1 MTTLDFNVTDD
12 FVKNMFPEMVEKL
25 ADFVK
30 LPILSPSTNSKWF
43 EDSSLLNALVMFKK
57 YFDSSFAQVDGTTSK
72 ILSLQKNEKQLSPVL
87 LCTIPECNLGNMSDF
102 KHKNVLIYSHA
113 DKQPPCD
120 VDKWKPG
127 TSPYGA
133 EIVTDENGS
142 YMYGRGSADDG
153 YALFSTVAALKSLRS
168 NNMPHPA
175 VTLLIET
182 SEESG
187 SCHLAP
193 YLEYLQDSTNVD
205 CIPVPDLVLCL
216 DAGGIDHKRLWITS
230 SLRGAFVGSLK
241 VKCLDKDVHSG
252 EYGGIVPSSFVIAQK
267 ILDEVRSTNLMDMS
281 LVNVEECNTE
291 IPEDVIKKAEQLI
304 HQMSH
309 NCIPEQPLYGKSL
322 KDQCCVHSSSSPAD
336 LLKLYLQRSWRP
348 ILTEVG
354 SSLPA
359 PEKSGNSIKE
369 GIDLALSI
377 RIPPSVNDKVAIE
390 GFKKAV
396 DKAAQ
401 KYGFQDNVSF
411 DSQMSCSGWQM
422 NSLGNSLEEIINN
435 SSKRVFGN
443 ETLYGCEGGSI
454 PFMGMLQKSYPN
466 AKFIVTGVLGPNSN
480 AHGPSERIDLDVF
493 LKVTQCVSEILGN
506 YSINE

>member
-1 MTTLDFNVTDD
+1 MTTSNYTDTD
-12 FVKNMFPEMVEKL
+12 SDDYIKGVFPEMVENL
-25 ADFVK
+25 AKFVK
-30 LPILSPSTNSKWF
+30 LPILSPSTNDKWF
-43 EDSSLLNALVMFKK
+43 EDSSLLNVLIIFKD
-57 YFDSSFAQVDGTTSK
+57 YFDAQFKDVDEITSK
-72 ILSLQKNEKQLSPVL
+72 ILSLSKNGKPLSPVL
-87 LCTIPECNLGNMSDF
+87 LCTVPGLNSE
-102 KHKNVLIYSHA
+102 KNVLIYSHA

-120 VDKWKPG
+120 LNKWKQG

-133 EIVTDENGS
+133 EIVEDEHGR

-153 YALFSTVAALKSLRS
+153 YALYTTVAALKALRAT
-168 NNMPHPA
+168 NKPHPA
-175 VTLLIET
+175 ITILIET

-193 YLEYLQDSTNVD
+193 YLEYLQDSTNPYK
-205 CIPVPDLVLCL
+205 IPTPDLVLCL
-216 DAGGIDHKRLWITS
+216 DAGGIDHQRLWLTS
-230 SLRGAFVGSLK
+230 SLRGCFVGSLK
-241 VKCLDKDVHSG
+241 VRCLNMDVHSG

-281 LVNVEECNTE
+281 VVNVEECNAE
-291 IPEDVIKKAEQLI
+291 IPEDVIKKAKQLI

-309 NCIPEQPLYGKSL
+309 NCIPEQPLHGQSL
-322 KDQCCVHSSSSPAD
+322 KNKCCVHKESTEAD
-336 LLKLYLQRSWRP
+336 LLKLYLQRSWKSV
-348 ILTEVG
+348 LTEVG

-369 GIDLALSI
+369 GIELAISVRL
-377 RIPPSVNDKVAIE
+377 PPSVSDKIAIE
-390 GFKKAV
+390 GFTKAV
-396 DKAAQ
+396 TKAAE
-401 KYGFQDNVSF
+401 KYGFEDNVSF
-411 DSQMSCSGWQM
+411 ESKMSCNGWQM
-422 NSLGNSLEEIINN
+422 NSLGDALEEVITN

-493 LKVTQCVSEILGN
+493 LKVTQCTAEILSR
-506 YSINE
+506 YSTL